1 MTVSRVINGEASVRD
16 QTRDR
21 VNASI
26 AALNYAPSPAA
37 RQLAG
42 GEDTKMPSYI
52 QTLPRHISLN
62 F

>member
-37 RQLAG
+37 RRWPGVKIRKL
-42 GEDTKMPSYI
+42 PSYI